1 MAILQMFEIA
11 NMFCSSLIHAK
22 TLQLCLTLCD
32 PMNWSPP
39 GSSVHGILQAKIL
52 EWVAMP
58 SSRESSQLRYRTQY
72 LRLLH
77 WQVGSLPLAPPGR
90 LKFYQSK
97 IIYLFLSG
105 DSHISQCLLNTK
117 LRCLLNSC
125 S

>member
-58 SSRESSQLRYRTQY
+58 SSRESSQLRYRIQY
-72 LRLLH
+72 LCLLH

-90 LKFYQSK
+90 LK
-97 IIYLFLSG
+97 
-105 DSHISQCLLNTK
+105 SH
-117 LRCLLNSC
+117 
-125 S
+125 